1 MEENNKFI
9 NKNEVKDNNMN
20 KPEIKKKEFSILKT
34 IEPEEKENKVKF
46 ICKKR
51 QYFKVENKSKRK
63 KNFQKKKLKMKENGQ
78 KKNIINFLKELPD
91 ME

>member
-20 KPEIKKKEFSILKT
+20 KPEIKKIKFSNLKT

-51 QYFKVENKSKRK
+51 NILKLKIKIKQK
-63 KNFQKKKLKMKENGQ
+63 KNFLKKNLKMKEDGQ
-78 KKNIINFLKELPD
+78 KKKIINFLKELPD